1 MDITGGPNMKYSD
14 ELMHFGIPGMKWG
27 VRKDRASYS
36 KNIRN
41 LRKFQKERRRNTDIT
56 KLSDADLNKLNNR
69 IASEER
75 YIDLNRKKSSKFIS
89 DVINQSG
96 SKIAIAAA
104 TTLGAVAVARM
115 MTNPSTKDLFMKF
128 VTPKKK

>member
-1 MDITGGPNMKYSD
+1 MKYSD

>member
-1 MDITGGPNMKYSD
+1 MKYSD

-27 VRKDRASYS
+27 RRKDRSSYS

-96 SKIAIAAA
+96 TKIAIAAA
-104 TTLGAVAVARM
+104 TTLGAVAIARM

>member
-1 MDITGGPNMKYSD
+1 MKYSD

-104 TTLGAVAVARM
+104 TTLGAVVVARM

>member
-1 MDITGGPNMKYSD
+1 MKYSD

-27 VRKDRASYS
+27 VRKDHASYS

-56 KLSDADLNKLNNR
+56 KLSDNDLNKLNNR
-69 IASEER
+69 IAAEER

-89 DVINQSG
+89 DVLNQSG
-96 SKIAIAAA
+96 TKVAIAAA
-104 TTLGAVAVARM
+104 TTLGVVAVGKM
-115 MTNPSTKDLFMKF
+115 MTNPSTHELFMKF